1 MNAAERK
8 KHLIAQGAIYRAEVM
23 LSKHALQASLQP
35 DALARG
41 ALQQLTLGVMSVF
54 GKRGSGG
61 MPGFDL
67 QTVLPI
73 AITAFGALSKSKG
86 LLKTLLRGVAV
97 AGATAGAVALLS
109 RRKRPSRDANAP
121 RDAGDN
127 TG

>member
-23 LSKHALQASLQP
+23 LSKQALQASLQP

-41 ALQQLTLGVMSVF
+41 ALQQLTLGVMSVL
-54 GKRGSGG
+54 GKRGGI
-61 MPGFDL
+61 PRLDL

-73 AITAFGALSKSKG
+73 AITALGALSKSKG
-86 LLKTLLRGVAV
+86 MLKTLLRGVIV

-109 RRKRPSRDANAP
+109 RRKRQG